1 VLGRVT
7 TRTDANGKITAYG
20 YDSLGRLTSVTQDAV
35 VGGLNLLTQYTYD
48 EVGNR
53 LTQTDANNHTTQYAY
68 DQRGR
73 RIGRALPAGQVET
86 YAYDASGNLSSRTDF
101 NGRTT
106 AYTYDTVNRI
116 LSKAADPYF
125 VTNHIGAASESFTY
139 TATGK
144 RATMVDASG
153 TTTYTYDTRDR
164 VTSKATPE
172 GTLSYSYD
180 AASDVKTIQSSN
192 TGGASMA
199 YGYDALDRLSTVT
212 DANGATSYTYDPVGN
227 LGTVT
232 YPNGVAHSYTYDTR
246 NRLTNLGVTGTVNGA
261 TAIASYGYTLDAAGH
276 RTSVT
281 ELSGRKV
288 NYGYDTIYRLTNET
302 IASDPNSMN
311 GAVSY
316 SYDAVGNRLQKT
328 STLPGFP
335 GASSTYNANDE
346 LTTDAYDN
354 DGNTIGSGLNTGTS
368 GYVYDFENRLVQ
380 QAGISI
386 VYDADGNRVSK
397 TTANGTTQYLVDD
410 LNPTG
415 YAQVVDEVQS
425 SAVVRTYSWG
435 LELISQILPAGSPL
449 ATNHSPLS
457 YYVFDGHGS
466 VRALTNSAGAVTDT
480 YDYDAF
486 GILTHSTGTT
496 PNNYLFAGEQF
507 DPDLN
512 LYYNRARYLNTST
525 GRFWTADTYEG
536 DPESPLSLH
545 RYLFAEDDPAN
556 SLDHSGHEID
566 ELVGAVLVYTGLGA
580 LSGLAI
586 THTFKGFLLGAAGG
600 GALGVACTLAELCVR
615 SSVSGVLNVVFQSAA
630 NIYENYYDRTLGLP
644 GPGRQKQLELL
655 VAAFAAG
662 AASPLVSQFVTDPD
676 DLARLAAIQSAFNA
690 TYKAFLQGKTFQQ
703 AFVQGVESAL
713 IAYVVQVGVDR
724 EFGPQFYTPRVVDF
738 IIGQVRATISSTIST
753 IISPIQENILRLDPA
768 IHRFI
773 YGN

>member
-1 VLGRVT
+1 
-7 TRTDANGKITAYG
+7 
-20 YDSLGRLTSVTQDAV
+20 
-35 VGGLNLLTQYTYD
+35 
-48 EVGNR
+48 
-53 LTQTDANNHTTQYAY
+53 
-68 DQRGR
+68 
-73 RIGRALPAGQVET
+73 
-86 YAYDASGNLSSRTDF
+86 
-101 NGRTT
+101 
-106 AYTYDTVNRI
+106 VNRI
-116 LSKAADPYF
+116 LSKTADPYF

-144 RATMVDASG
+144 RATMADASG
-153 TTTYTYDTRDR
+153 TTTYTYDTRNR
-164 VTSKATPE
+164 LATKATPE

-180 AASDVKTIQSSN
+180 AASDIKTIQSSN
-192 TGGASMA
+192 PGGASMA

-246 NRLTNLGVTGTVNGA
+246 NRLTNLGVTGTVSGA
-261 TAIASYGYTLDAAGH
+261 PGPIAGYGYTLDAAGH

-346 LTTDAYDN
+346 LTTDSCDA
-354 DGNTIGSGLNTGTS
+354 DGNTVGSGLNTGTS

-397 TTANGTTQYLVDD
+397 TTANATTQYLVDD

-415 YAQVVDEVQS
+415 YAQVMDEVQS
-425 SAVVRTYSWG
+425 SAVTRTYTWG
-435 LELISQILPAGSPL
+435 LDLVSERQTLNSTL
-449 ATNHSPLS
+449 TTS

-466 VRALTNSAGAVTDT
+466 VRALTNAAGAVTDT

-486 GILTHSTGTT
+486 GILIHSTGTT
-496 PNNYLFAGEQF
+496 PNSYLFAGEQF

-525 GRFWTADTYEG
+525 GRFWTMDSFEG
-536 DPESPLSLH
+536 VFSDPPSLH
-545 RYLFAEDDPAN
+545 HYLYVQAGPVNGIDP
-556 SLDHSGHEID
+556 SGFD
-566 ELVGAVLVYTGLGA
+566 E
-580 LSGLAI
+580 
-586 THTFKGFLLGAAGG
+586 
-600 GALGVACTLAELCVR
+600 LAELAVEEPIDETLETTTTVSTR
-615 SSVSGVLNVVFQSAA
+615 EAATATTVANSVAVAAQVKSSLISILLFA
-630 NIYENYYDRTLGLP
+630 NAIGTSVALKGDN
-644 GPGRQKQLELL
+644 GPGRNPQNGNNSSHRGRLQVQGQDILL
-655 VAAFAAG
+655 SQGSYNLVGHPDFNSSGDTVSWPWNRSTPLDAYTATSKLSEFLDILTYEQIGRRRGAFAD
-662 AASPLVSQFVTDPD
+662 ASRFIVNASLGGGVRAPIYIPP
-676 DLARLAAIQSAFNA
+676 FNA
-690 TYKAFLQGKTFQQ
+690 RDPEYPDAR
-703 AFVQGVESAL
+703 VDIES
-713 IAYVVQVGVDR
+713 
-724 EFGPQFYTPRVVDF
+724 
-738 IIGQVRATISSTIST
+738 
-753 IISPIQENILRLDPA
+753 
-768 IHRFI
+768 
-773 YGN
+773 